1 MVYQSNVSIIKDNAI
16 IAILYSVIENI
27 TPNIK
32 HYMTVN
38 LLLTFVSIFFGLLL
52 YIWAII
58 FLKIHNLKFCII
70 KFKHILRFFAQ
81 QLGLTY
87 QGENILNCIHSFCD
101 YFKYVTSNQ
110 DLRTYLPI
118 LSFLIINWGLK
129 HFKLT

>member
-58 FLKIHNLKFCII
+58 FLKIHNLKSYII
-70 KFKHILRFFAQ
+70 KFKHILWDF
-81 QLGLTY
+81 L
-87 QGENILNCIHSFCD
+87 LN
-101 YFKYVTSNQ
+101 N
-110 DLRTYLPI
+110 
-118 LSFLIINWGLK
+118 
-129 HFKLT
+129 